1 MILIDKL
8 CYGSGL
14 RYTNASE
21 KFAFS
26 LVTLGFCVVS
36 RSIHLAGFVLLVM
49 SAVTVG
55 KGKIPLS
62 RYLRLMCIP
71 LVFLLFSTVAILVN
85 LSKTPLDAFAIPI
98 GSFYLTGSKAGLHQG
113 IQIILTALASVSC
126 LYFLSLSTPMTDI
139 LEVLRQLHTPQLLL
153 ELMLLIYRYI
163 FILLESASAISTAQ
177 AARLGH
183 RNVRTALQSFS
194 TMVSSVFVL
203 SIKRANALYTAM
215 ESRCY
220 DDRIPVLPEY
230 HPAKAGEIL
239 WIVGFEFLLLALT
252 LAKFGGRIL

>member
-1 MILIDKL
+1 
-8 CYGSGL
+8 
-14 RYTNASE
+14 
-21 KFAFS
+21 
-26 LVTLGFCVVS
+26 
-36 RSIHLAGFVLLVM
+36 
-49 SAVTVG
+49 
-55 KGKIPLS
+55 
-62 RYLRLMCIP
+62 
-71 LVFLLFSTVAILVN
+71 
-85 LSKTPLDAFAIPI
+85 
-98 GSFYLTGSKAGLHQG
+98 
-113 IQIILTALASVSC
+113 
-126 LYFLSLSTPMTDI
+126 MTDI